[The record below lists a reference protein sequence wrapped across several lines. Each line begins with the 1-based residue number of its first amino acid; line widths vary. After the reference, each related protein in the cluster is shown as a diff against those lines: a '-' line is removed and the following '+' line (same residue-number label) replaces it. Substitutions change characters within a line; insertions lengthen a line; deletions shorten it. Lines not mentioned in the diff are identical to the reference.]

1 MNLALFDFD
10 GTITYE
16 DSFSNFV
23 KRSVPKSRLTRGYL
37 FLAPW
42 IAGYRMGFVSGTQ
55 VRKKIISI
63 GFKGD
68 ALEHV
73 QKLGEAY
80 ARDVIPGLVREEALE
95 RIRWHKNQGDKI
107 VVVSASLDLYLKPW
121 CETYDLDLI
130 CSKLEVKEGRL
141 TGKYLGGDCTAGE
154 KRTRVEK
161 AYDLKNYKKV
171 YAYGDTNEDNELL
184 AMADVRYFRWKEVS
198 RGEQ

>member
-1 MNLALFDFD
+1 MHASPISMNLALFDFD

-42 IAGYRMGFVSGTQ
+42 IAGYRMGF
-55 VRKKIISI
+55 
-63 GFKGD
+63 
-68 ALEHV
+68 
-73 QKLGEAY
+73 
-80 ARDVIPGLVREEALE
+80 VREEALE